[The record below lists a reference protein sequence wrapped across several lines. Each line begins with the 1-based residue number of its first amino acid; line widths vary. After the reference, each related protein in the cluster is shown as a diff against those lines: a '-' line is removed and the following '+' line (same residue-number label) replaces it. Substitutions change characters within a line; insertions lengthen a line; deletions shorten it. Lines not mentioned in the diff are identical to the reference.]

1 MARIPLYSICLA
13 LVLAGRALPTFAAT
27 VDVQISD
34 TNGRP
39 ATNAVVSLMPESI
52 APKVESRL
60 PIEIAIDQRKETFIP
75 LVSIVRKG
83 GRAIFTN
90 NDTTMHQVYSFSPI
104 KQFAFEIDQGHRSE
118 PLVFD
123 KAGVASIGCNIHDHM
138 ITYVFV
144 AATPW
149 AVLTAVTGRATI
161 DDVPAGNYRVE
172 VWHPQLQPGRP
183 TPSALLNVGGGNAK
197 FSLAVPLLPAPSQ
210 KHMHM
215 GSY

>member
-123 KAGVASIGCNIHDHM
+123 KAGV
-138 ITYVFV
+138 
-144 AATPW
+144 
-149 AVLTAVTGRATI
+149 
-161 DDVPAGNYRVE
+161 
-172 VWHPQLQPGRP
+172 
-183 TPSALLNVGGGNAK
+183 
-197 FSLAVPLLPAPSQ
+197 
-210 KHMHM
+210 
-215 GSY
+215 